1 MKHFALIIPALL
13 LTACGSNDKPDAS
26 GSFESMTEITVSSE
40 ANGKIKSF
48 DITEGD
54 NLKVGQFL
62 GYIDTTQLHLSKL
75 QLLKSRTSVKS
86 NRPDVNKQVA
96 FLKEQLKKQEY
107 EKARITRLV
116 NDGAAPQKQLD
127 DINSAITVLRS
138 QIDAQLST
146 LHNSV
151 NSVDAQSSSIDIQ
164 IAAIDD
170 MIEKSKI
177 VSPIDGVVISK
188 YSEANEF
195 SAVGKPLYKV
205 ADLNRMCLRAYF
217 TSEYLAKI
225 QLGQTVNVTLR
236 YGDDSDFQY
245 EGKIVWISSKN
256 EFTPQSI
263 QTNDTRSDLVY
274 AVKIEVI
281 NDGKIKIGAYGEV
294 NL

>member
-1 MKHFALIIPALL
+1 MKHLALIIPALL
-13 LTACGSNDKPDAS
+13 LTACGSSDKPDAS

-54 NLKVGQFL
+54 QLKAGQFL

-96 FLKEQLKKQEY
+96 FLKEQLNKQEY

-195 SAVGKPLYKV
+195 SAIGKPLYKV

-217 TSEYLAKI
+217 PSEYLAKI

-263 QTNDTRSDLVY
+263 QTNDTRADLVY